1 MNGKEINLTSDNTT
15 IKSDNFSVD
24 KNGNMTCNN
33 ATIKNATITGKSLEL
48 TPSDATYS
56 AIRVN
61 KYNDANIY
69 SKFSYDSAVIGEGN
83 PEAIYLNALGST
95 AEINVEHN
103 EGSTTKQSVVSPAR
117 MVAIDYENDTVTVVA
132 AEGITTPSLNGETLT
147 QASLEK
153 IKKNISPYTEDVA
166 EIIKNSEIYTYN
178 LKTEKDTDKKHIGF
192 VIGDKY
198 KTPKQV
204 LSKEGQGIDLYSM
217 SSLLWKNAQE
227 QQKTI
232 ESLLKRVQELEARD
246 K

>member
-83 PEAIYLNALGST
+83 PEAIYLNSLGST

-103 EGSTTKQSVVSPAR
+103 EGRTTKQSVVSPAR
-117 MVAIDYENDTVTVVA
+117 MVAIDYENDTVTVIA
-132 AEGITTPSLNGETLT
+132 AEGITTPKLIQT
-147 QASLEK
+147 SLEE
-153 IKKNISPYTEDVA
+153 IKKNILPYTEHVS
-166 EIIKNSEIYTYN
+166 EIIKNSDIYTYN
-178 LKTEKDTDKKHIGF
+178 LKTEEDTDKKHIGF